1 MSESADR
8 LSSVADRCQD
18 KAAAWSQRLA
28 ARRRRPA
35 PRGRARP
42 RPPLSLA
49 ALARSHPE
57 PHFSFSR
64 PPSSPAA
71 SAEPP
76 PFRPSPHHR
85 AAPSPTPHLATARN
99 RRRIV
104 LRPDSLNPFAVTLSQ
119 GKGPLA
125 VSIAAAIS
133 GTSPER
139 ELVVAGTP
147 QSVMCHDH
155 EFTSIPIV
163 GRT

>member
-1 MSESADR
+1 MPGQSRRVEPAAGRASPVSCPVRQSQAQATFITRSAR
-8 LSSVADRCQD
+8 PLPPRAPFFIFAASFLARSGSRASAISAKPSPPRSSVAD
-18 KAAAWSQRLA
+18 
-28 ARRRRPA
+28 
-35 PRGRARP
+35 
-42 RPPLSLA
+42 
-49 ALARSHPE
+49 
-57 PHFSFSR
+57 
-64 PPSSPAA
+64 
-71 SAEPP
+71 
-76 PFRPSPHHR
+76 
-85 AAPSPTPHLATARN
+85 PHLATACN
-99 RRRIV
+99 RRRVV

-163 GRT
+163 GRA